1 MINDKGEETGI
12 IYGWYCIPTCN
23 WYVGQTIDPERR
35 FKQHINDAI
44 NKKDNNIFHRALRKY
59 GLENWVYCVLEDN
72 VLKENLNL
80 KEIEWIEYYDSFY
93 NGYNLT
99 TGGDTNYIVSEEYR
113 RKLSESRKGKSSWN
127 KGISMN
133 KESKK
138 KLSESLKGR
147 VISTETRKRISESLK
162 GRVISTETR
171 KRMSESAK
179 GGSKIKPVSKYDLNG
194 NFIKTYSSIKEAIME
209 NPKSSSSNIGA
220 VCKGHRIQ
228 CGGFLWKYA

>member
-35 FKQHINDAI
+35 FKQHINDVI

-59 GLENWVYCVLEDN
+59 GLDNWVYCVLEDN

-133 KESKK
+133 EESKK
-138 KLSESLKGR
+138 KL
-147 VISTETRKRISESLK
+147 SESLK

-179 GGSKIKPVSKYDLNG
+179 GGPKIKPVSKYDLNG

>member
-1 MINDKGEETGI
+1 MINEKSEEVGI
-12 IYGWYCIPTCN
+12 IYGWYNTLTDM
-23 WYVGQTIDPERR
+23 WYIGQTIDEKRR
-35 FKQHINDAI
+35 FKTHINDAI
-44 NKKDNNIFHRALRKY
+44 HKKDNTKFHNALRKY
-59 GLENWVYCVLEDN
+59 GLDNFVYCVLEDN
-72 VLKENLNL
+72 VLKENLNM
-80 KEIEWIEYYDSFY
+80 KEIEWIEEFDSFY

-113 RKLSESRKGKSSWN
+113 RKLSESLKGKSSWN

-133 KESKK
+133 EESKK
-138 KLSESLKGR
+138 KL
-147 VISTETRKRISESLK
+147 SESLK

-179 GGSKIKPVSKYDLNG
+179 GGPKIKPVSKYDLNG

-228 CGGFLWKYA
+228 CGGFIWKYA

>member
-35 FKQHINDAI
+35 FKQHINDVI

-133 KESKK
+133 EESKK
-138 KLSESLKGR
+138 KL
-147 VISTETRKRISESLK
+147 SESLK

-179 GGSKIKPVSKYDLNG
+179 GGPKIKPVSKYDLNG

-220 VCKGHRIQ
+220 VCKGYRIQ

>member
-1 MINDKGEETGI
+1 MINEKSEEVGI
-12 IYGWYCIPTCN
+12 IYGQYNIKNEKWYI
-23 WYVGQTIDPERR
+23 GQTVNPEVRL
-35 FKQHINDAI
+35 KNHINDAI
-44 NKKDNNIFHRALRKY
+44 NKKDNTHFHRALRKY
-59 GLENWVYCVLEDN
+59 GLENWAYCVLEEN

-99 TGGDTNYIVSEEYR
+99 TGGDTNYILSEEYR

-133 KESKK
+133 EESKK
-138 KLSESLKGR
+138 KL
-147 VISTETRKRISESLK
+147 SESLK

-179 GGSKIKPVSKYDLNG
+179 GGPKIKPVSKYDLNG

-228 CGGFLWKYA
+228 CGGFIWKYA

>member
-35 FKQHINDAI
+35 FKQHINDVI
-44 NKKDNNIFHRALRKY
+44 NKKDNNIFHRALKKY

-127 KGISMN
+127 KGIPMN
-133 KESKK
+133 EESKK
-138 KLSESLKGR
+138 KL
-147 VISTETRKRISESLK
+147 SESLK

-179 GGSKIKPVSKYDLNG
+179 GGPKIKPVSKYDLNG

-228 CGGFLWKYA
+228 CGGFIWKYT

>member
-35 FKQHINDAI
+35 FKQHINDVI
-44 NKKDNNIFHRALRKY
+44 NKKDNNIFHRALKKY

-127 KGISMN
+127 KGIPMN
-133 KESKK
+133 EESKK
-138 KLSESLKGR
+138 KL
-147 VISTETRKRISESLK
+147 SESLK

-179 GGSKIKPVSKYDLNG
+179 GGPKIKPVSKYDLNG

-228 CGGFLWKYA
+228 CGGFIWKYA

>member
-1 MINDKGEETGI
+1 MVNDKGEEVGI
-12 IYGWYCIPTCN
+12 IYGWYNTLTDM
-23 WYVGQTIDPERR
+23 WYVGQTIHPEGR
-35 FKQHINDAI
+35 FKTHIHESTNQND
-44 NKKDNNIFHRALRKY
+44 NIYFHRALRKY
-59 GLENWVYCVLEDN
+59 GLENWVYCVLEEN
-72 VLKENLNL
+72 VMKENLNL

-113 RKLSESRKGKSSWN
+113 IKLSESRKGKSSWN

-133 KESKK
+133 EESKK

-147 VISTETRKRISESLK
+147 AISI
-162 GRVISTETR
+162 ETR
-171 KRMSESAK
+171 KRMSESSK
-179 GGSKIKPVSKYDLNG
+179 GGQKIKPVSKYDLNG
-194 NFIKTYSSIKEAIME
+194 NFIKTYSSIKEAVKE

-220 VCKGHRIQ
+220 VCKGNRIQ

>member
-1 MINDKGEETGI
+1 MVNDKGEEVGI
-12 IYGWYCIPTCN
+12 IYGWYNIKN
-23 WYVGQTIDPERR
+23 KKWYIGQTVNPEGR
-35 FKQHINDAI
+35 FKNHINDAI
-44 NKKDNNIFHRALRKY
+44 NKKDNTYFHRALRKY
-59 GLENWVYCVLEDN
+59 GLDNFVYFVLEDN
-72 VLKENLNL
+72 VLKENLNMR
-80 KEIEWIEYYDSFY
+80 ETDWIEYYDSFY

-133 KESKK
+133 EESKK

-179 GGSKIKPVSKYDLNG
+179 GGPKIKPVSKYDLNG
-194 NFIKTYSSIKEAIME
+194 IFIKTYSSIKEAIRE

>member
-12 IYGWYCIPTCN
+12 IYGWYNTKSGK
-23 WYVGQTIDPERR
+23 WYVGQTVNPEGR
-35 FKQHINDAI
+35 FNCHIRLSLNND
-44 NKKDNNIFHRALRKY
+44 NTHFHRALRKY
-59 GLENWVYCVLEDN
+59 GLENFVYCILEDN

-127 KGISMN
+127 KGIRMN
-133 KESKK
+133 EESKK
-138 KLSESLKGR
+138 KL
-147 VISTETRKRISESLK
+147 SESLK

-228 CGGFLWKYA
+228 CGGFIWKYA

>member
-1 MINDKGEETGI
+1 MINEKSEEVGI
-12 IYGWYCIPTCN
+12 IYGWYNIKN
-23 WYVGQTIDPERR
+23 EKWYIGQTVNPEVRL
-35 FKQHINDAI
+35 KNHINDAI
-44 NKKDNNIFHRALRKY
+44 NKKDNTHFHRALRKY
-59 GLENWVYCVLEDN
+59 GLENWAYCVLEEN

-99 TGGDTNYIVSEEYR
+99 TGGDTNYILSEEYR

-133 KESKK
+133 EESKK
-138 KLSESLKGR
+138 KL
-147 VISTETRKRISESLK
+147 SESLK

-179 GGSKIKPVSKYDLNG
+179 GGPKIKPVSKYDLNG

-228 CGGFLWKYA
+228 CGGFIWKYA

>member
-1 MINDKGEETGI
+1 MINDKGEEVGI
-12 IYGWYCIPTCN
+12 IYGWYCIVTDK
-23 WYVGQTIDPERR
+23 WYIGQTIDPERR
-35 FKQHINDAI
+35 FKQHINDVI

-133 KESKK
+133 EESKK
-138 KLSESLKGR
+138 KL
-147 VISTETRKRISESLK
+147 SESLK

-179 GGSKIKPVSKYDLNG
+179 GGPKIKPVSKYDLNG

-228 CGGFLWKYA
+228 CGGFIWKYA

>member
-1 MINDKGEETGI
+1 MINEKGEETGI
-12 IYGWYCIPTCN
+12 IYGWYCIVTDK
-23 WYVGQTIDPERR
+23 WYIGQTIDEQGR
-35 FKQHINDAI
+35 FKRHIDDAI
-44 NKKDNNIFHRALRKY
+44 NKKDNTHFHRALRKY

-127 KGISMN
+127 KGIPMN
-133 KESKK
+133 EESKK
-138 KLSESLKGR
+138 KL
-147 VISTETRKRISESLK
+147 SESLK

-179 GGSKIKPVSKYDLNG
+179 GGPKIKPVSKYDLNG

-228 CGGFLWKYA
+228 CGGFIWKYA

>member
-1 MINDKGEETGI
+1 
-12 IYGWYCIPTCN
+12 
-23 WYVGQTIDPERR
+23 
-35 FKQHINDAI
+35 
-44 NKKDNNIFHRALRKY
+44 
-59 GLENWVYCVLEDN
+59 
-72 VLKENLNL
+72 
-80 KEIEWIEYYDSFY
+80 
-93 NGYNLT
+93 
-99 TGGDTNYIVSEEYR
+99 
-113 RKLSESRKGKSSWN
+113 
-127 KGISMN
+127 MN
-133 KESKK
+133 EESKK

-179 GGSKIKPVSKYDLNG
+179 GGPKIKPVSKYDLNG

-228 CGGFLWKYA
+228 CGGFIWKYA